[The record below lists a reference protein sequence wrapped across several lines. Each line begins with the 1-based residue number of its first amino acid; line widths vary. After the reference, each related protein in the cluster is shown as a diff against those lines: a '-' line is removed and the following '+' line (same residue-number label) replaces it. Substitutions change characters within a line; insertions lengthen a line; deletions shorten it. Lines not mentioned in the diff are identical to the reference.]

1 SLGVITNAINGAV
14 SPGYFVRIMGWS
26 PGPGIWAAS
35 VAQGIFEGA
44 IFGLIFGILF
54 TVVVAIA
61 SAARISFRFGFRFLA
76 ASVVGSLICWCLGGL
91 LGLLMAWLS
100 PDFFVAHFYRV
111 PTETAERL
119 RFAWAGGSIW
129 GLELGGLG
137 CMIVSAVACA
147 VAWRAL
153 IRRHAWY

>member
-1 SLGVITNAINGAV
+1 MCGHSEYGMAARDERFDETRLLALLGLLLCCPLAGSSLGVITNAINGAV

-61 SAARISFRFGFRFLA
+61 SAARISFRFGFRFVA

-119 RFAWAGGSIW
+119 R
-129 GLELGGLG
+129 
-137 CMIVSAVACA
+137 
-147 VAWRAL
+147 
-153 IRRHAWY
+153 